1 MWPKAK
7 DGFTDRAAAMAHLLE
22 MDGVS
27 KAFLSVSVLRD
38 VSLSLDRGE
47 VLGIVGENGAG
58 KSTLMKILA
67 GIHQP
72 DRGTIRL
79 GSDVFAPHNPRDA
92 REAGIIVV
100 HQELSQFPDQT
111 IAENIFA
118 GGLPR
123 GPGGIVRKG
132 ELMRAAKAVLDQVGL
147 DIPPAARIRILP
159 LAQRQLVE
167 IGRALSRKARVIVL
181 DEPTAT
187 LTSHEVQILFDT
199 VQRLKA
205 TGVGII
211 FISHHLEE
219 VFEICD
225 RVTVMR
231 DGRSVETRPVAGW
244 TEESMVQAMVNRPI
258 DSFFPKQDVPLG
270 APMLEVQG
278 LASGNRFAN
287 VSFAVR
293 AGEIYGIAGL
303 VGAGRTEVLKTIF
316 GALPMTAGE
325 VRVAGARYVPH
336 SPRRSLRSGVVLT
349 PEDRKFEGLIL
360 PFSIRQNV
368 TLSTLNL
375 LARWGVLSARAV
387 QRVAKSSIDKLQIRA
402 TSAGQEVRRLSGGN
416 QQKVVLARAMSIT
429 PRVFLLDEPTRGI
442 DVGAKVEVY
451 TLIGELAAKG
461 AAVMIVSSDLLELLG
476 VCDRIGV
483 LRGGRMVG
491 EVERANF
498 SQDRI
503 MSLAAV
509 G

>member
-1 MWPKAK
+1 
-7 DGFTDRAAAMAHLLE
+7 
-22 MDGVS
+22 
-27 KAFLSVSVLRD
+27 
-38 VSLSLDRGE
+38 

-58 KSTLMKILA
+58 KSTLMKVLA
-67 GIHQP
+67 GIHRPEQGAIYLENAP
-72 DRGTIRL
+72 
-79 GSDVFAPHNPRDA
+79 FAPQTP
-92 REAGIIVV
+92 REALQAGVIVV

-111 IAENIFA
+111 VAENIFA
-118 GGLPR
+118 GSLPR
-123 GPGGIVRKG
+123 MPGGLIRKG

-147 DIPPAARIRILP
+147 DVSPGARIRSLP

-187 LTSHEVQILFDT
+187 LTSHEVEILFAT
-199 VQRLKA
+199 VKRLKA

-219 VFEICD
+219 VFAICD

-231 DGRSVETRPVAGW
+231 DGRSVETRPASQW
-244 TEESMVQAMVNRPI
+244 TEESMVQVMVNRPI
-258 DSFFPKQDVPLG
+258 DSFFPKQDIPLG
-270 APMLEVQG
+270 APVLEVQG
-278 LASGNRFAN
+278 LASGQRFAN

-303 VGAGRTEVLKTIF
+303 VGAGRTEVLKTIY
-316 GALPMTAGE
+316 GALPMTAGAI
-325 VRVAGARYVPH
+325 RIAGAAYHPH

-349 PEDRKFEGLIL
+349 PEDRKAEGLIL
-360 PFSIRQNV
+360 PFPIKQNV
-368 TLSTLNL
+368 ALSTLNA
-375 LARWGVLSARAV
+375 LARWGLLSSRAI
-387 QRVAKSSIDKLQIRA
+387 QRLAKSSIERLRIRA

-416 QQKVVLARAMSIT
+416 QQKVVLARAMSVA
-429 PRVFLLDEPTRGI
+429 PKVFMLDEPTRGV

-451 TLIGELAAKG
+451 NLIGELAAKG
-461 AAVMIVSSDLLELLG
+461 AAVLIVSSDLLELLG

-483 LRGGRMVG
+483 LRAGRMVG
-491 EVERANF
+491 EVERADF

-503 MSLAAV
+503 MSLAAM

>member
-1 MWPKAK
+1 
-7 DGFTDRAAAMAHLLE
+7 MASLLE
-22 MDGVS
+22 MEGVS
-27 KAFLSVSVLRD
+27 KAFLGVSVLRD
-38 VSLSLDRGE
+38 VALSLDPGE

-58 KSTLMKILA
+58 KSTLMKVLA
-67 GIHQP
+67 GIHRP
-72 DRGTIRL
+72 DQSGIRL
-79 GSDVFAPHNPRDA
+79 AGAPFAPQTP
-92 REAGIIVV
+92 REALQAGVIVV

-118 GGLPR
+118 GSLPR
-123 GPGGIVRKG
+123 SVGGFIRRG

-147 DIPPAARIRILP
+147 KVPPAARIRSLP

-187 LTSHEVQILFDT
+187 LTSHEVEILFDT
-199 VQRLKA
+199 VKRLKA

-219 VFEICD
+219 VFAICD

-231 DGRSVETRPVAGW
+231 DGRSVETRPTANW

-258 DSFFPKQDVPLG
+258 DSFFPKQDIPLG
-270 APMLEVQG
+270 APVLEVQG
-278 LASGNRFAN
+278 LASGNKFAN

-316 GALPMTAGE
+316 GALPMTAGSI
-325 VRVAGARYVPH
+325 RIAGQSHVPH
-336 SPRRSLRSGVVLT
+336 SPRRSLRNGVVLT
-349 PEDRKFEGLIL
+349 PEDRKLEGLIL
-360 PFSIRQNV
+360 PFPIKQNV
-368 TLSTLNL
+368 ALSTLNAL
-375 LARWGVLSARAV
+375 SRWGLLSSRAI
-387 QRVAKSSIDKLQIRA
+387 QRLAKSSIDRLRIRA
-402 TSAGQEVRRLSGGN
+402 TSANQEVRRLSGGN
-416 QQKVVLARAMSIT
+416 QQKVVLARAMSVA
-429 PRVFLLDEPTRGI
+429 PKVFMLDEPTRGV

-451 TLIGELAAKG
+451 NLIGELAAKG
-461 AAVMIVSSDLLELLG
+461 AAVLIVSSDLLELLG

-483 LRGGRMVG
+483 LRAGRMVG
-491 EVERANF
+491 EVARADF

>member
-1 MWPKAK
+1 M
-7 DGFTDRAAAMAHLLE
+7 E
-22 MDGVS
+22 GVS
-27 KAFLSVSVLRD
+27 KAFLGVSVLRD
-38 VSLSLDRGE
+38 VSLSLASGE

-58 KSTLMKILA
+58 KSTLMKVLA
-67 GIHQP
+67 GIHRPEQGAIYLENAP
-72 DRGTIRL
+72 
-79 GSDVFAPHNPRDA
+79 FAPQTP
-92 REAGIIVV
+92 REALQAGVIVV

-111 IAENIFA
+111 VAENIFA
-118 GGLPR
+118 GSLPR
-123 GPGGIVRKG
+123 MPGGLIRKG

-147 DIPPAARIRILP
+147 DVSPGARIRSLP

-187 LTSHEVQILFDT
+187 LTSHEVEILFAT
-199 VQRLKA
+199 VKRLKA

-219 VFEICD
+219 VFAICD

-231 DGRSVETRPVAGW
+231 DGRSVETRPVSQW
-244 TEESMVQAMVNRPI
+244 TEESMVQVMVNRPI
-258 DSFFPKQDVPLG
+258 DSFFPKQDIPLG
-270 APMLEVQG
+270 APVLEVQG
-278 LASGNRFAN
+278 LASGQRFAN

-303 VGAGRTEVLKTIF
+303 VGAGRTEVLKTIY
-316 GALPMTAGE
+316 GALPMTAGAI
-325 VRVAGARYVPH
+325 RIAGAAYHPH

-349 PEDRKFEGLIL
+349 PEDRKAEGLIL
-360 PFSIRQNV
+360 PFPIKQNV
-368 TLSTLNL
+368 ALSTLNA
-375 LARWGVLSARAV
+375 LARWGLLSSRAI
-387 QRVAKSSIDKLQIRA
+387 QRLAKSSIERLRIRA

-416 QQKVVLARAMSIT
+416 QQKVVLARAMSVA
-429 PRVFLLDEPTRGI
+429 PKVFMLDEPTRGV

-451 TLIGELAAKG
+451 NLIGELAAKG
-461 AAVMIVSSDLLELLG
+461 AAVLIVSSDLLELLG

-483 LRGGRMVG
+483 LRAGRMVG
-491 EVERANF
+491 EVERADF

-503 MSLAAV
+503 MSLAAM

>member
-1 MWPKAK
+1 MS
-7 DGFTDRAAAMAHLLE
+7 RLLE
-22 MDGVS
+22 MNGVF
-27 KAFLSVSVLRD
+27 KAFLGVSVLSD
-38 VSLSLDRGE
+38 VSLSLDAGE

-72 DRGTIRL
+72 DRGTIKL
-79 GSDVFAPHNPRDA
+79 EDTAFAPHKPRDA
-92 REAGIIVV
+92 LQAGVIVV

-123 GPGGIVRKG
+123 TALGTVRSG
-132 ELMRAAKAVLDQVGL
+132 QLMREARAVLDQVGL
-147 DIPPAARIRILP
+147 DIAPSTRIRNLP

-167 IGRALSRKARVIVL
+167 IGRALSRRARVIVM

-187 LTSHEVQILFDT
+187 LTSHEVHILFDT
-199 VQRLKA
+199 IRRLKA
-205 TGVGII
+205 KGVGII

-231 DGRSVETRPVAGW
+231 DGRSVDTRPVSQW
-244 TEESMVQAMVNRPI
+244 SEESMVQAMVNRPI
-258 DSFFPKQDVPLG
+258 GSFFPKQDIPLG
-270 APMLEVQG
+270 RPMLQVSG
-278 LASGNRFAN
+278 LASGSRFSN
-287 VSFAVR
+287 ISFEVR

-303 VGAGRTEVLKTIF
+303 VGAGRTEILKTIF
-316 GALPMTAGE
+316 GALPMTAGNI
-325 VRVAGARYVPH
+325 RVAGQEYVPH

-368 TLSTLNL
+368 ALSTLNV
-375 LARWGVLSARAV
+375 LARWGILSSRAI
-387 QRVAKSSIDKLQIRA
+387 QRLAQSSIERLRIRA
-402 TSAGQEVRRLSGGN
+402 TSAAQEVRRLSGGN
-416 QQKVVLARAMSIT
+416 QQKVVLARAMSIA
-429 PRVFLLDEPTRGI
+429 PKVFLLDEPTRGV

-451 TLIGELAAKG
+451 NLIGDLAAKG
-461 AAVMIVSSDLLELLG
+461 AAVLIVSSDLLELLG
-476 VCDRIGV
+476 LCDRIGV
-483 LRGGRMVG
+483 LRAGRMAG
-491 EVERANF
+491 EVERAQF
-498 SQDRI
+498 SQDKI

>member
-1 MWPKAK
+1 
-7 DGFTDRAAAMAHLLE
+7 MAHLLE
-22 MDGVS
+22 MHDVS
-27 KAFLSVSVLRD
+27 KSFLGVSVLRE
-38 VSLSLDRGE
+38 VSLSLDQGE

-72 DRGTIRL
+72 DQGTVQL
-79 GSDVFAPHNPRDA
+79 GGQGFAPPNPRA
-92 REAGIIVV
+92 ALGAGVIVV

-118 GGLPR
+118 GSLPR
-123 GPGGIVRKG
+123 TPFGTIRRGA
-132 ELMRAAKAVLDQVGL
+132 LMRAAKAVLDQVGL
-147 DIPPAARIRILP
+147 DISPAARIRSLP

-167 IGRALSRKARVIVL
+167 IGRALSRQARVIVM

-187 LTSHEVQILFDT
+187 LTSHEVKILFET
-199 VQRLKA
+199 IARLKA

-225 RVTVMR
+225 RATVMR
-231 DGRSVETRPVAGW
+231 DGRSVETRPVGQW
-244 TEESMVQAMVNRPI
+244 TEEAMVQTMVNRPI
-258 DSFFPKQDVPLG
+258 DSFFPKQDIALG
-270 APMLEVQG
+270 DPVLEVEG
-278 LASGNRFAN
+278 LASGRRFAN
-287 VSFAVR
+287 VSFKVR

-316 GALPMTAGE
+316 GALPMTAGSIK
-325 VRVAGARYVPH
+325 VAGQGYQPH

-349 PEDRKFEGLIL
+349 PEDRKYEGLIL

-368 TLSTLNL
+368 ALSTLHV
-375 LARWGVLSARAV
+375 LARWGILSSRAI
-387 QRVAKSSIDKLQIRA
+387 QRLAKGSIDRLRIRA

-416 QQKVVLARAMSIT
+416 QQKVVLARAMT
-429 PRVFLLDEPTRGI
+429 VAPKVFMLDEPTRGV

-451 TLIGELAAKG
+451 NLIGELAAKG
-461 AAVMIVSSDLLELLG
+461 AAVLIVSSDLLELLG

-483 LRGGRMVG
+483 LRAGRMVG
-491 EVERANF
+491 EVERADF